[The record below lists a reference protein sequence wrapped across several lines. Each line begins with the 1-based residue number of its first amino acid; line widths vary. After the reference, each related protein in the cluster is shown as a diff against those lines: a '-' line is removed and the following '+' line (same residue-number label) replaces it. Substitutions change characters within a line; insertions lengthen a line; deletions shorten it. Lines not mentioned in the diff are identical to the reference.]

1 MSTDVTAKT
10 PAPAPPGKSGGTA
23 GDGLLQLIMDGMRR
37 NMRQYGMLIALGLIV
52 VLFAVWT
59 DGDLLLPRN
68 VSNLVLQNS
77 YILILA
83 IGMML
88 VIIAGHID
96 LSVGSLTAF
105 IGSMAAVFM
114 VRNDLPWPVAVILC
128 LAMGAL
134 AGAAQGF
141 FIAYGGIPSFIVTL
155 AGMLIFR
162 GLTEIFLEGQTLG
175 PFPEGLQKVANG
187 FLPEVGPNTN
197 YHNLTLLLGFAMIA
211 FVVFQEFRDRR
222 RQQEFSLDVPPF
234 NLFLLKLVALGAAIL
249 TLTMLLASYKGA
261 PIVLLILGVLLV
273 GFGYVMRNAIIG
285 RHIYA
290 IGGNLPAAK
299 LSGVKDKKVTFLVFL
314 NMGMLAALAG
324 LVFAARFNAASPKAG
339 LNFELE
345 AIAASFIGGA
355 SMSGGV
361 GTVLGAIIGGLVLG
375 VLNNGMNLV
384 GIGTDWQQV
393 IKGLVLLAAVGFDVW
408 NKRKVGSYD
417 RAGPRQTGGARFFPS
432 SSQQFSHY

>member
-1 MSTDVTAKT
+1 MSTDVTAKS
-10 PAPAPPGKSGGTA
+10 PAPAPAGKGGPA
-23 GDGLLQLIMDGMRR
+23 GGDGLLQLMLDGMRR
-37 NMRQYGMLIALGLIV
+37 NMRQYGMLFALGLIV

-59 DGDLLLPRN
+59 GGDLLLPRN

-114 VRNDLPWPVAVILC
+114 VKHDLPWPLALVLC
-128 LAMGAL
+128 LLMGAV
-134 AGAAQGF
+134 AGAVQGF

-187 FLPEVGPNTN
+187 FMPEVGPETN
-197 YHNLTLLLGFAMIA
+197 YHNLTLLLGIALIA
-211 FVVFQEFRDRR
+211 FVVFQELRDRK
-222 RQQEFSLDVPPF
+222 RQQEFDLDVLPAK
-234 NLFLLKLVALGAAIL
+234 LFGLKLVALGAAIL
-249 TLTMLLASYKGA
+249 VVTMLLASYKGA

-299 LSGVKDKKVTFLVFL
+299 LSGVRDKKVTFLVFV

-408 NKRKVGSYD
+408 NKRKVGS
-417 RAGPRQTGGARFFPS
+417 
-432 SSQQFSHY
+432 

>member
-1 MSTDVTAKT
+1 MSANL
-10 PAPAPPGKSGGTA
+10 TA
-23 GDGLLQLIMDGMRR
+23 GTKADPQAGPPSGSERGLARLILDGLRG

-52 VLFAVWT
+52 ALFAVWT
-59 DGDLLLPRN
+59 GGDLLLPRN

-83 IGMML
+83 IGMMI

-105 IGSMAAVFM
+105 VGAVAAVLM
-114 VRNDLPWPVAVILC
+114 VEHKLAWPLAVVLV
-128 LAMGAL
+128 LLLGAA
-134 AGAAQGF
+134 AGAMQGF
-141 FIAYGGIPSFIVTL
+141 FIAYLGIPSFIVTL
-155 AGMLIFR
+155 AGMLLFR
-162 GLTEIFLEGQTLG
+162 GLTEIFLKGQTIG
-175 PFPEGLQKVANG
+175 PFPDGLQTVSNG
-187 FLPEVGPNTN
+187 FLPEVGPSTN
-197 YHNLTLLLGFAMIA
+197 YHNLTLLLGLALMV
-211 FVVFQEFRDRR
+211 FVVWQEVRDRR
-222 RQQEFSLDVPPF
+222 RQQEHALTASPPI
-234 NLFLLKLVALGAAIL
+234 LFALKLGALIAAVL
-249 TLTMLLASYKGA
+249 VFTLLLASYKGA
-261 PIVLLILGVLLV
+261 PVVLLILAALLV
-273 GFGYVMRNAIIG
+273 AFGHVMRNAVIG
-285 RHIYA
+285 RHVYA

-339 LNFELE
+339 INFELE

-408 NKRKVGSYD
+408 NKRKAGS
-417 RAGPRQTGGARFFPS
+417 
-432 SSQQFSHY
+432 

>member
-10 PAPAPPGKSGGTA
+10 PAPAPAGKSGPDTGEN
-23 GDGLLQLIMDGMRR
+23 LLQLMLNGMRR
-37 NMRQYGMLIALGLIV
+37 NMRQYGMLFALGLIV

-59 DGDLLLPRN
+59 GGDLLLPRN

-105 IGSMAAVFM
+105 VGAVGAVLM
-114 VRNDLPWPVAVILC
+114 VNHDIPWPIAVVLC
-128 LAMGAL
+128 LVMGAM

-141 FIAYGGIPSFIVTL
+141 LIAYAGIPSFIVTL
-155 AGMLIFR
+155 AGMLTFR
-162 GLTEIFLEGQTLG
+162 GLTEIFLEGQTIG
-175 PFPEGLQKVANG
+175 PFPEGLQKVANS
-187 FLPEVGPNTN
+187 FLPEVGPTTN
-197 YHNLTLLLGFAMIA
+197 YHNLTLLLGIGLIA
-211 FVVFQEFRDRR
+211 FVVLQEVRDRK
-222 RQQEFSLDVPPF
+222 RQQEFSLDVLPK
-234 NLFLLKLVALGAAIL
+234 NLFLLKLVALVAAVL
-249 TLTMLLASYKGA
+249 TVTMLLASYKGA
-261 PIVLLILGVLLV
+261 PVVLLILGVLV
-273 GFGYVMRNAIIG
+273 AGFGYVMRNAVIG

-384 GIGTDWQQV
+384 GIGSDYQQV

-408 NKRKVGSYD
+408 NKRKVGS
-417 RAGPRQTGGARFFPS
+417 
-432 SSQQFSHY
+432 

>member
-10 PAPAPPGKSGGTA
+10 PAPAPPGKGGPAA
-23 GDGLLQLIMDGMRR
+23 GDGLLRLVLDGMRR
-37 NMRQYGMLIALGLIV
+37 NMRQYGMLMALGLIV
-52 VLFAVWT
+52 VLFAVWS

-105 IGSMAAVFM
+105 IGAIAAVLM
-114 VRNDLPWPVAVILC
+114 VDNDLPWPLAVVLC
-128 LAMGAL
+128 LAIGAA
-134 AGAAQGF
+134 AGAVQGF
-141 FIAYGGIPSFIVTL
+141 FIAYLGIPSFIVTL
-155 AGMLIFR
+155 AGMLLFR
-162 GLTEIFLEGQTLG
+162 GLTEIFLKGQTLG
-175 PFPEGLQKVANG
+175 PFPKDLQKVANG

-197 YHNLTLLLGFAMIA
+197 YHNLTLLLGFALVA
-211 FVVFQEFRDRR
+211 FVVYQEVRDRK
-222 RQQEFSLDVPPF
+222 RQQEFSLDVLPAK
-234 NLFLLKLVALGAAIL
+234 LFWLKVVALVAAVLVV
-249 TLTMLLASYKGA
+249 TLLLASYKGA
-261 PIVLLILGVLLV
+261 PVVLLILGVLVV
-273 GFGYVMRNAIIG
+273 GFGYLMRNAILG

-393 IKGLVLLAAVGFDVW
+393 IKGAVLLAAVGFDVW
-408 NKRKVGSYD
+408 NKRRVGS
-417 RAGPRQTGGARFFPS
+417 
-432 SSQQFSHY
+432 

>member
-1 MSTDVTAKT
+1 MSTDVTAKS
-10 PAPAPPGKSGGTA
+10 PAPAPPGKSARDG
-23 GDGLLQLIMDGMRR
+23 GDGLLQLVLEGLRR

-105 IGSMAAVFM
+105 VGSMAAVFM
-114 VRNDLPWPVAVILC
+114 VKHDMPWPLAVLLC
-128 LAMGAL
+128 LAVGAL

-187 FLPEVGPNTN
+187 FLPTVGPDTN

-211 FVVFQEFRDRR
+211 VVVFQEFRDRR

-234 NLFLLKLVALGAAIL
+234 NLFLLKLVALSAAIL

-408 NKRKVGSYD
+408 NKRKVGS
-417 RAGPRQTGGARFFPS
+417 
-432 SSQQFSHY
+432 

>member
-10 PAPAPPGKSGGTA
+10 PAPAPPGDEGSASGG
-23 GDGLLQLIMDGMRR
+23 GLLQLMLDGMRR
-37 NMRQYGMLIALGLIV
+37 NMRQYGMLMALGLIV
-52 VLFAVWT
+52 VLFAVWS

-105 IGSMAAVFM
+105 VGATAAVLM
-114 VRNDLPWPVAVILC
+114 VNHDLSWPLAVVLC
-128 LAMGAL
+128 LAIGAA
-134 AGAAQGF
+134 AGAVQGF
-141 FIAYGGIPSFIVTL
+141 FIAYLGIPSFIVTL
-155 AGMLIFR
+155 AGMLLFR
-162 GLTEIFLEGQTLG
+162 GLTEIFLKGQTLG
-175 PFPEGLQKVANG
+175 PFPKDLQKIANG

-197 YHNLTLLLGFAMIA
+197 YHNLTLLLGFALIA
-211 FVVFQEFRDRR
+211 FVVYQEVRDRR
-222 RQQEFSLDVPPF
+222 RQLEFSLDVPPVK
-234 NLFLLKLVALGAAIL
+234 LFVLKLVALVAAVL
-249 TLTMLLASYKGA
+249 VVTLLLASYKGA
-261 PIVLLILGVLLV
+261 PIVLLILGVLVV
-273 GFGYVMRNAIIG
+273 GFGYLMRNAIIG

-393 IKGLVLLAAVGFDVW
+393 IKGAVLLAAVGFDVW
-408 NKRKVGSYD
+408 NKRRVGS
-417 RAGPRQTGGARFFPS
+417 
-432 SSQQFSHY
+432 

>member
-1 MSTDVTAKT
+1 
-10 PAPAPPGKSGGTA
+10 
-23 GDGLLQLIMDGMRR
+23 MDGMRR

-59 DGDLLLPRN
+59 EGDLLLPRN

-222 RQQEFSLDVPPF
+222 RQQEFSLEVAPF

-408 NKRKVGSYD
+408 NKRKVGS
-417 RAGPRQTGGARFFPS
+417 
-432 SSQQFSHY
+432 

>member
-10 PAPAPPGKSGGTA
+10 PAPAPPGKGGGAA
-23 GDGLLQLIMDGMRR
+23 GGGLLGLVLEGMRR

-52 VLFAVWT
+52 ALFAVWT

-105 IGSMAAVFM
+105 VGAVAAVLM
-114 VRNDLPWPVAVILC
+114 VKNDMPWPIAVVLC
-128 LAMGAL
+128 LAIGAV
-134 AGAAQGF
+134 AGAVQGF

-155 AGMLIFR
+155 AGMLVFR

-175 PFPEGLQKVANG
+175 PFPKGEQKIGNG
-187 FLPEVGPNTN
+187 FLPEVGPDTN
-197 YHNLTLLLGFAMIA
+197 YHNLTLLLGIVLIA
-211 FVVFQEFRDRR
+211 AVVLQEIRDRK
-222 RQQEFSLDVPPF
+222 RQQEFSLDVLPR
-234 NLFLLKLVALGAAIL
+234 NLFLLKLVAITAAIL
-249 TLTMLLASYKGA
+249 TVTLLLASYKGT
-261 PIVLLILGVLLV
+261 PIVLLVLGVLVV
-273 GFGYVMRNAIIG
+273 GYSYVMRNSIFG

-299 LSGVKDKKVTFLVFL
+299 LSGVKSKKVTFYVFL

-324 LVFAARFNAASPKAG
+324 LVVAARLNAASPKAG
-339 LNFELE
+339 LNYELE
-345 AIAASFIGGA
+345 AIASAFIGGA

-375 VLNNGMNLV
+375 VLNNGMNLLGV
-384 GIGTDWQQV
+384 GTDWQQV
-393 IKGLVLLAAVGFDVW
+393 IKGMALLAAVGFDVW
-408 NKRKVGSYD
+408 NKRKVGS
-417 RAGPRQTGGARFFPS
+417 
-432 SSQQFSHY
+432 

>member
-10 PAPAPPGKSGGTA
+10 PAPAPPGKGGSAAA
-23 GDGLLQLIMDGMRR
+23 GGLWQLMLDGLRR

-52 VLFAVWT
+52 ALFAVWS

-88 VIIAGHID
+88 VIISGHID

-105 IGSMAAVFM
+105 TGAMAAVLM
-114 VRNDLPWPVAVILC
+114 VENDLPWPVAVLLC
-128 LAMGAL
+128 LAIGAA

-141 FIAYGGIPSFIVTL
+141 FIAYLGIPSFIVTL
-155 AGMLIFR
+155 AGMLLFR

-175 PFPEGLQKVANG
+175 PFPKDLQKVANG
-187 FLPEVGPNTN
+187 FLPEVGPETN
-197 YHNLTLLLGFAMIA
+197 YHNLTLLLGFALIA
-211 FVVFQEFRDRR
+211 FVIYQEVRDRK
-222 RQQEFSLDVPPF
+222 RQQEFALEVLPAK
-234 NLFLLKLVALGAAIL
+234 LFLLKLVALVSAVL
-249 TLTMLLASYKGA
+249 VVTLLLASYKGA
-261 PIVLLILGVLLV
+261 PIVLLILGVLVV
-273 GFGYVMRNAIIG
+273 GFGYLMRNAIIG

-361 GTVLGAIIGGLVLG
+361 GTVLGAIIGGLGLG

-393 IKGLVLLAAVGFDVW
+393 SKGAVLLAAVGFDVW
-408 NKRKVGSYD
+408 NKRRVGS
-417 RAGPRQTGGARFFPS
+417 
-432 SSQQFSHY
+432 

>member
-10 PAPAPPGKSGGTA
+10 PAPAPPGSGGPAA
-23 GDGLLQLIMDGMRR
+23 GGLWQLMLDGLRR

-52 VLFAVWT
+52 ALFAVWS

-105 IGSMAAVFM
+105 TGAIAAVLM
-114 VRNDLPWPVAVILC
+114 VRNDLPWPVAVLLC
-128 LAMGAL
+128 LAIGAA
-134 AGAAQGF
+134 AGATQGF
-141 FIAYGGIPSFIVTL
+141 FIAYLGIPSFIVTL
-155 AGMLIFR
+155 AGMLLFR

-175 PFPEGLQKVANG
+175 PFPRDLQKIANG
-187 FLPEVGPNTN
+187 FLPEVGPETN
-197 YHNLTLLLGFAMIA
+197 YHNLTLLLGFALIA
-211 FVVFQEFRDRR
+211 FVVYQEVRDRK
-222 RQQEFSLDVPPF
+222 RQQEFALEVLPAK
-234 NLFLLKLVALGAAIL
+234 LFWLKLVALVSAVL
-249 TLTMLLASYKGA
+249 VVTLLLASYKGA
-261 PIVLLILGVLLV
+261 PIVLLILGVLVV
-273 GFGYVMRNAIIG
+273 GFGYLMRNAIIG

-393 IKGLVLLAAVGFDVW
+393 IKGAVLLAAVGFDVW
-408 NKRKVGSYD
+408 NKRRVGS
-417 RAGPRQTGGARFFPS
+417 
-432 SSQQFSHY
+432 

>member
-10 PAPAPPGKSGGTA
+10 PAPAPPGKGGSAT
-23 GDGLLQLIMDGMRR
+23 GDGLLQLVLDGMRR
-37 NMRQYGMLIALGLIV
+37 NMRQYGMLFALGLIV

-128 LAMGAL
+128 LAMGAI
-134 AGAAQGF
+134 AGAVQGF

-175 PFPEGLQKVANG
+175 PFPEGLQKVSNG
-187 FLPEVGPNTN
+187 FMPEIGPNTN
-197 YHNLTLLLGFAMIA
+197 YHNLTLLLGFALIA
-211 FVVFQEFRDRR
+211 FVIFQEYRDRR
-222 RQQEFSLDVPPF
+222 RQQEFALEVAPR

-261 PIVLLILGVLLV
+261 PYVLLVLGVLLV
-273 GFGYVMRNAIIG
+273 GFGYLMRNAIIG

-345 AIAASFIGGA
+345 AIAAAFIGGA

-408 NKRKVGSYD
+408 NKRKVGS
-417 RAGPRQTGGARFFPS
+417 
-432 SSQQFSHY
+432 

>member
-10 PAPAPPGKSGGTA
+10 PAPAPAGKGGSST
-23 GDGLLQLIMDGMRR
+23 GDGLLQLMLDGMRR
-37 NMRQYGMLIALGLIV
+37 NMRQYGMLFALGLIV
-52 VLFAVWT
+52 ALFAVWT

-114 VRNDLPWPVAVILC
+114 VKNDLPWPVAVILC
-128 LAMGAL
+128 LAMGAV

-175 PFPEGLQKVANG
+175 PFPEGLQKVSNG
-187 FLPEVGPNTN
+187 FMPEVGPETN
-197 YHNLTLLLGFAMIA
+197 YHNITLLLGIGLIA
-211 FVVFQEFRDRR
+211 FVVLQEFRDRR
-222 RQQEFSLDVPPF
+222 RQQEFDLDVLPTK
-234 NLFLLKLVALGAAIL
+234 LFLLKLVALGAAIL
-249 TLTMLLASYKGA
+249 TVTMMLASYKGA

-299 LSGVKDKKVTFLVFL
+299 LSGVRDKKVTFLVFM

-408 NKRKVGSYD
+408 NKRKVGS
-417 RAGPRQTGGARFFPS
+417 
-432 SSQQFSHY
+432 

>member
-10 PAPAPPGKSGGTA
+10 PAPAPPGKGASADGG
-23 GDGLLQLIMDGMRR
+23 GLLQLMLDGMRR

-52 VLFAVWT
+52 ALFAVWS

-105 IGSMAAVFM
+105 IGAMAAVLM
-114 VRNDLPWPVAVILC
+114 VEHDLSWPLAVVLC
-128 LAMGAL
+128 LAIGAVAGAL
-134 AGAAQGF
+134 QGF
-141 FIAYGGIPSFIVTL
+141 FIAYLGIPSFIVTL
-155 AGMLIFR
+155 AGMLLFR
-162 GLTEIFLEGQTLG
+162 GLTEIFLKGQTLG
-175 PFPEGLQKVANG
+175 PFPKDLQKIANG

-197 YHNLTLLLGFAMIA
+197 YHNLTLLLGLALIA
-211 FVVFQEFRDRR
+211 FVVFQEVRDRK
-222 RQQEFSLDVPPF
+222 RQQEFSLDVLPAK
-234 NLFLLKLVALGAAIL
+234 LFLLKLVALVSAVL
-249 TLTMLLASYKGA
+249 VVTLLLASYKGA
-261 PIVLLILGVLLV
+261 PIVLLILGVLVV
-273 GFGYVMRNAIIG
+273 GFGYLMRNAIVG

-324 LVFAARFNAASPKAG
+324 LVFASRFNAASPKAG

-408 NKRKVGSYD
+408 NKRKVGS
-417 RAGPRQTGGARFFPS
+417 
-432 SSQQFSHY
+432 

>member
-10 PAPAPPGKSGGTA
+10 PAPAPAGKGGPA
-23 GDGLLQLIMDGMRR
+23 GGDGLLRLMLDGMRR

-52 VLFAVWT
+52 ALFAVWT

-105 IGSMAAVFM
+105 VGSMAAVFM
-114 VRNDLPWPVAVILC
+114 VRNDLPWPVAVVLC
-128 LAMGAL
+128 LAVGAL
-134 AGAAQGF
+134 AGAIQGF

-155 AGMLIFR
+155 AGMLTFR

-175 PFPEGLQKVANG
+175 PFPKGLQKVANG
-187 FLPEVGPNTN
+187 FLPEVGPETN
-197 YHNLTLLLGFAMIA
+197 YHNLTLLLGFALIA
-211 FVVFQEFRDRR
+211 FVVFQEVRDRR
-222 RQQEFSLDVPPF
+222 RQQEFALEVLPAK
-234 NLFLLKLVALGAAIL
+234 LFLLKLVALGAAIL
-249 TLTMLLASYKGA
+249 TVTLLLASYKGT

-273 GFGYVMRNAIIG
+273 GFGYVMRNAVIG

-299 LSGVKDKKVTFLVFL
+299 LSGVRDKKVTFLVFL

-408 NKRKVGSYD
+408 NKRKVGS
-417 RAGPRQTGGARFFPS
+417 
-432 SSQQFSHY
+432 

>member
-10 PAPAPPGKSGGTA
+10 PAPAPPGKSGSATGES
-23 GDGLLQLIMDGMRR
+23 LLQLMLDGMRR
-37 NMRQYGMLIALGLIV
+37 NMRQYGMLFALGLIV

-59 DGDLLLPRN
+59 NGDLLLPRN

-105 IGSMAAVFM
+105 VGAVGAVLM
-114 VRNDLPWPVAVILC
+114 VNHNISWPIALVLC
-128 LAMGAL
+128 LAMGAA

-141 FIAYGGIPSFIVTL
+141 LIAYLGIPSFIVTL
-155 AGMLIFR
+155 AGMLTFR
-162 GLTEIFLEGQTLG
+162 GLTEIFLKGQTIG
-175 PFPEGLQKVANG
+175 PFPEGLQKVANS
-187 FLPEVGPNTN
+187 FLPEVGPHTN
-197 YHNLTLLLGFAMIA
+197 YHNLTLLLGIGLIA
-211 FVVFQEFRDRR
+211 FVVVKETRDRK
-222 RQQEFSLDVPPF
+222 RQTEFSLDVLPR
-234 NLFLLKLVALGAAIL
+234 NLFLLKLVALIAAVA
-249 TLTMLLASYKGA
+249 TVTMLLASYKGA
-261 PIVLLILGVLLV
+261 PVVLLILGVLV
-273 GFGYVMRNAIIG
+273 AGFGYLMRNAVIG

-384 GIGTDWQQV
+384 GIGSDWQQV

-408 NKRKVGSYD
+408 NKRKVGS
-417 RAGPRQTGGARFFPS
+417 
-432 SSQQFSHY
+432 